1 MEFEPIWGAPIA
13 MYLFLAGLGAG
24 AFVAATAAGRMA
36 PQAKRTVR
44 AGRVIALG
52 AVAVGLVLLMV
63 DAKGGFLHPWR
74 FALLLGNVQSV
85 MTWGVVFLAAL
96 VVIAAVVV
104 VRDLLK
110 KSVPFGLEATGCGFA
125 IAVAMYTGVLLGVVK
140 TFPLW
145 NSAVLP
151 FLFLVSA
158 MSTGVCAVFLF
169 ARLVCPSEVEKLA
182 FLERVHGWLPWV
194 ETVLVVALLFFVGLS
209 SEAGA
214 ASVVALLT
222 GQWALVFWLGFVV
235 VGLAL
240 PLVLHLAQGR
250 VGAGVRDACGAEV
263 HGVCPQ
269 VESGRAC
276 GAVSDVATIVGGF
289 LLRYLVVMAALPV
302 VLL

>member
-85 MTWGVVFLAAL
+85 MTWGVVFLAAF

-104 VRDLLK
+104 VRDLLR
-110 KSVPFGLEATGCGFA
+110 KSVPFGLEAAGCGFA

-214 ASVVALLT
+214 ASVAALLT

-240 PLVLHLAQGR
+240 PLVLHLVQGR

-269 VESGRAC
+269 VENGRAC

>member
-24 AFVAATAAGRMA
+24 AFVAATAVGRMA

-110 KSVPFGLEATGCGFA
+110 KSVPFGLEAAGCGFA

-214 ASVVALLT
+214 ASVAALLT

>member
-24 AFVAATAAGRMA
+24 AFVAATAVGRMA

-85 MTWGVVFLAAL
+85 MTWGVVFLAAF

-110 KSVPFGLEATGCGFA
+110 KSVPFGLEAAGCGFA

-194 ETVLVVALLFFVGLS
+194 ETVLVAALLFFVGLS

-269 VESGRAC
+269 VENGRAC

>member
-24 AFVAATAAGRMA
+24 AFVAATAVGRMA

-104 VRDLLK
+104 VRDLLR
-110 KSVPFGLEATGCGFA
+110 KSVPFGLEAAGCGFA

-169 ARLVCPSEVEKLA
+169 ARLVCPNEVEKLA
-182 FLERVHGWLPWV
+182 FLEHVHGWLPWV

-214 ASVVALLT
+214 ASVAALLT

-269 VESGRAC
+269 VENGRAC

>member
-194 ETVLVVALLFFVGLS
+194 ETVLVAALLFFVGLS

-269 VESGRAC
+269 VENGRAC

>member
-24 AFVAATAAGRMA
+24 AFVAATAVGRMA

-85 MTWGVVFLAAL
+85 MTWGVVFLAAF

-104 VRDLLK
+104 VRDLLR
-110 KSVPFGLEATGCGFA
+110 KSVPFGLEAAGCGFA

-169 ARLVCPSEVEKLA
+169 ARLVCPNEVEKLA
-182 FLERVHGWLPWV
+182 FLEHVHGWLPWV

-214 ASVVALLT
+214 ASVAALLT

-263 HGVCPQ
+263 QGVCPQ

>member
-169 ARLVCPSEVEKLA
+169 ARLVCPNEVEKLA
-182 FLERVHGWLPWV
+182 FLEHVHGWLPWV
-194 ETVLVVALLFFVGLS
+194 ETVLVAALLFFVGLS

-269 VESGRAC
+269 VENGRAC

>member
-24 AFVAATAAGRMA
+24 AFVAATAVGRMA

-85 MTWGVVFLAAL
+85 MTWGVVFLAAF

-104 VRDLLK
+104 VRDLLR
-110 KSVPFGLEATGCGFA
+110 KSVPFGLEAAGCGFA

-194 ETVLVVALLFFVGLS
+194 ETVLVAALLFFVGLS

-214 ASVVALLT
+214 ASVAALLT

>member
-24 AFVAATAAGRMA
+24 AFVAATAVGRMA

-85 MTWGVVFLAAL
+85 MTWGVVFLAAF

-104 VRDLLK
+104 VRDLLR
-110 KSVPFGLEATGCGFA
+110 KSVPFGLEAAGCGFA

-151 FLFLVSA
+151 FLFRVSA

-214 ASVVALLT
+214 ASVAALLT

>member
-182 FLERVHGWLPWV
+182 FLEHVHGWLPWV

>member
-85 MTWGVVFLAAL
+85 MTWGVVFLAAF

-169 ARLVCPSEVEKLA
+169 ARLVCPNEVEKLA
-182 FLERVHGWLPWV
+182 FLEHVHGWLPWV

-214 ASVVALLT
+214 ASVAALLT

>member
-24 AFVAATAAGRMA
+24 AFVAATAVGRMA

-85 MTWGVVFLAAL
+85 MTWGVVFLAAF

-110 KSVPFGLEATGCGFA
+110 KSVPFGLEAAGCGFA

-169 ARLVCPSEVEKLA
+169 ARLVCPNEVEKLA
-182 FLERVHGWLPWV
+182 FLEHVHGWLPWV

-214 ASVVALLT
+214 ASVAALLT

>member
-24 AFVAATAAGRMA
+24 AFVAATAVGRMA

-110 KSVPFGLEATGCGFA
+110 KSVPFGLEAAGCGFA

-269 VESGRAC
+269 VENGRAC

>member
-24 AFVAATAAGRMA
+24 AFVAATAVGRMA

-85 MTWGVVFLAAL
+85 MTWGVVFLAAF

-169 ARLVCPSEVEKLA
+169 ARLVCPNEVEKLA
-182 FLERVHGWLPWV
+182 FLEHVHGWLPWV

-214 ASVVALLT
+214 ASVAALLT

>member
-24 AFVAATAAGRMA
+24 AFVAATAVGRMA

-85 MTWGVVFLAAL
+85 MTWGVVFLAAF

-104 VRDLLK
+104 VRDLLR
-110 KSVPFGLEATGCGFA
+110 KSVPFGLEAAGCGFA

>member
-24 AFVAATAAGRMA
+24 AFVAATAVGRMA

-85 MTWGVVFLAAL
+85 MTWGVVFLAAF

-110 KSVPFGLEATGCGFA
+110 KSVPFGLEAAGCGFA

-194 ETVLVVALLFFVGLS
+194 ETVLVAALLFFVGLS

>member
-1 MEFEPIWGAPIA
+1 MVFEPIWGAPIA

-85 MTWGVVFLAAL
+85 MTWGVVFLAAF

-110 KSVPFGLEATGCGFA
+110 KSVPFGLEAAGCGFA

-182 FLERVHGWLPWV
+182 FLEHVHGWLPWV

>member
-24 AFVAATAAGRMA
+24 AFVAATAVGRMA

-85 MTWGVVFLAAL
+85 MTWGVVFLAAF

-110 KSVPFGLEATGCGFA
+110 KSVPFGLEAAGCGFA

-250 VGAGVRDACGAEV
+250 VGAGVRDACGAEFMAFALKSKAV
-263 HGVCPQ
+263 V
-269 VESGRAC
+269 RA
-276 GAVSDVATIVGGF
+276 GPFPTWRLSWAGF
-289 LLRYLVVMAALPV
+289 CCVIWW
-302 VLL
+302 

>member
-85 MTWGVVFLAAL
+85 MTWGVVFLAAF

-110 KSVPFGLEATGCGFA
+110 KSVPFGLEAAGCGFA

>member
-24 AFVAATAAGRMA
+24 AFVAATAVGRMA

-85 MTWGVVFLAAL
+85 MTWGVVFLAAF

-110 KSVPFGLEATGCGFA
+110 KSVPFGLEAAGCGFA

-151 FLFLVSA
+151 FLFRVSA

-214 ASVVALLT
+214 ASVAALLT

>member
-85 MTWGVVFLAAL
+85 MTWGVVFLAAF

-110 KSVPFGLEATGCGFA
+110 KSVPFGLEAAGCGFA

-169 ARLVCPSEVEKLA
+169 ARLVCPNEVEKLA

>member
-169 ARLVCPSEVEKLA
+169 ARLVCPNEVEKLA
-182 FLERVHGWLPWV
+182 FLEHVHGWLPWV

-214 ASVVALLT
+214 ASVAALLT

>member
-24 AFVAATAAGRMA
+24 AFVAATAVGRMA

-85 MTWGVVFLAAL
+85 MTWGVVFLAAF

-110 KSVPFGLEATGCGFA
+110 KSVPFGLEAAGC
-125 IAVAMYTGVLLGVVK
+125 GVVK

>member
-24 AFVAATAAGRMA
+24 AFVAATAVGRMA

-85 MTWGVVFLAAL
+85 MTWGVVFLAAF

-110 KSVPFGLEATGCGFA
+110 KSVPFGLEAAGCGFA

>member
-169 ARLVCPSEVEKLA
+169 ARLVCPNEVEKLA

-240 PLVLHLAQGR
+240 PLVLHLVQGR

>member
-24 AFVAATAAGRMA
+24 AFVAATAVGRMA

-85 MTWGVVFLAAL
+85 MTWGVVFLAAF

-104 VRDLLK
+104 VRDLLR
-110 KSVPFGLEATGCGFA
+110 KSVPFGLEAAGCGFA

-214 ASVVALLT
+214 ASVAALLT

>member
-24 AFVAATAAGRMA
+24 AFVAATAVGRMA

-85 MTWGVVFLAAL
+85 MTWGVVFLAAY

-110 KSVPFGLEATGCGFA
+110 KSVPFGLEAAGCGFA

-169 ARLVCPSEVEKLA
+169 ARLVCPNEVEKLA
-182 FLERVHGWLPWV
+182 FLEHVHGWLPWV

>member
-263 HGVCPQ
+263 HGVCPR

>member
-24 AFVAATAAGRMA
+24 AFVAATAVGRMA

-85 MTWGVVFLAAL
+85 MTWGVVFLAAF

-110 KSVPFGLEATGCGFA
+110 KSVPFGLEAAGCGFA

-269 VESGRAC
+269 VENGRAC

>member
-24 AFVAATAAGRMA
+24 AFVAATAVGRMA

-85 MTWGVVFLAAL
+85 MTWGVVFLAAF

-104 VRDLLK
+104 VRDLLR
-110 KSVPFGLEATGCGFA
+110 KSVPFGLEAAGCGFA

-214 ASVVALLT
+214 ASVAALLT

-240 PLVLHLAQGR
+240 PLVLHLVQGR

-269 VESGRAC
+269 VENGRAC

>member
-24 AFVAATAAGRMA
+24 AFVAATAVGRMA

-85 MTWGVVFLAAL
+85 MTWGVVFLAAF

-104 VRDLLK
+104 VRDLLR
-110 KSVPFGLEATGCGFA
+110 KSVPFGLEAAGCGFA

-214 ASVVALLT
+214 ASVAALLT

-269 VESGRAC
+269 VENGRAC

>member
-24 AFVAATAAGRMA
+24 AFVAATAVGRMA

-85 MTWGVVFLAAL
+85 MTWGVVFLAAF

-104 VRDLLK
+104 VRDLLR
-110 KSVPFGLEATGCGFA
+110 KSVPFGLEAAGCGFA

-194 ETVLVVALLFFVGLS
+194 ETVLVAALLFFVGLS

-269 VESGRAC
+269 VENGRAR

>member
-169 ARLVCPSEVEKLA
+169 ARLVCPNEVEKLA
-182 FLERVHGWLPWV
+182 FLEHVHGWLPWV

-214 ASVVALLT
+214 ASVAALLT

-269 VESGRAC
+269 VENGRAC

>member
-85 MTWGVVFLAAL
+85 MTWGVVFLAAF

>member
-24 AFVAATAAGRMA
+24 AFVAATAVGRMA

-85 MTWGVVFLAAL
+85 MTWGVVFLAAF

-104 VRDLLK
+104 VRDLLR
-110 KSVPFGLEATGCGFA
+110 KSVPFGLEAAGCGFA

-269 VESGRAC
+269 VENGRAC

>member
-24 AFVAATAAGRMA
+24 AFVAATAVGRMA

-110 KSVPFGLEATGCGFA
+110 KSVPFGLEAAGCGFA

>member
-13 MYLFLAGLGAG
+13 MYLFLAGLGAC
-24 AFVAATAAGRMA
+24 AFVAATAVGRMA

-110 KSVPFGLEATGCGFA
+110 KSVPFGLEAAGCGFA

>member
-85 MTWGVVFLAAL
+85 MTWGVVFLAAF

-169 ARLVCPSEVEKLA
+169 ARLVCPNEVEKLA
-182 FLERVHGWLPWV
+182 FLEHVHGWLPWV

-214 ASVVALLT
+214 ASVAALLT

-269 VESGRAC
+269 VENGRAC

>member
-24 AFVAATAAGRMA
+24 AFVAATAVGRMA

-85 MTWGVVFLAAL
+85 MTWGVVFLAAF

-110 KSVPFGLEATGCGFA
+110 KSVPFGLEAAGCGFA

-169 ARLVCPSEVEKLA
+169 ARLVCPNEVEKLA
-182 FLERVHGWLPWV
+182 FLEHVHGWLPWV

>member
-169 ARLVCPSEVEKLA
+169 ARLVCPNEVEKLA
-182 FLERVHGWLPWV
+182 FLEHVHGWLPWV

-214 ASVVALLT
+214 ASVAALLT

-240 PLVLHLAQGR
+240 PLVLHLVQGR

-269 VESGRAC
+269 VENGRAC